1 MHKKTFM
8 VFFCVFILP
17 SSHLFPKQMNR
28 SARLRPQS
36 RGAAGLRLRLA
47 GKNFPPQTPPIFARS
62 PIKTEFNNFYL
73 ALFFAMMN
81 MLGSRLANDM
91 LF

>member
-1 MHKKTFM
+1 
-8 VFFCVFILP
+8 
-17 SSHLFPKQMNR
+17 MNR

-81 MLGSRLANDM
+81 MLYGKTSSPHQKPRTTDIS
-91 LF
+91 